1 MFCYG
6 EYKEIFIWID
16 CWDCIICMWIV
27 CYINDLFYEF
37 VLIFCMIFIFSFY
50 IEVIKVVKKILNN
63 IFSGVF
69 VGMVVFWDEILCIRS
84 MYNIIVV
91 LRFCRLKVKLY

>member
-1 MFCYG
+1 
-6 EYKEIFIWID
+6 
-16 CWDCIICMWIV
+16 
-27 CYINDLFYEF
+27 
-37 VLIFCMIFIFSFY
+37 MIFIFSFY

-91 LRFCRLKVKLY
+91 LRFCRLKVKLYWWNGIGKGIFIIKFLVDCMFIREIWLVFVLV